1 MGLLL
6 AILAAAG
13 AAPVTAEGAPAAV
26 QAPLQPDSAAAD
38 CRAIDPAGLDP
49 AKISGD
55 ASAADRMAIEA
66 TARARYLRGD
76 LGGALDALN
85 QLDKPRVRCLNV
97 DGLVRT
103 DRRVKV
109 LMTQSPWLD
118 AGGEDSFPELLWE
131 DGERRFCRIWR
142 SDVDSARSAC
152 LAVRPAGPVV
162 PVVCTDTP

>member
-85 QLDKPRVRCLNV
+85 QLDKPRVRCHSTSTAWCAP
-97 DGLVRT
+97 T
-103 DRRVKV
+103 DA
-109 LMTQSPWLD
+109 S
-118 AGGEDSFPELLWE
+118 
-131 DGERRFCRIWR
+131 R
-142 SDVDSARSAC
+142 S
-152 LAVRPAGPVV
+152 
-162 PVVCTDTP
+162 